1 MKITHLIAAGL
12 MVAGLGVTTT
22 AASAQDYR
30 DYRGYDQRYD
40 RGDDRR
46 YDQRDDRDY
55 NRRDDRGYDHD
66 RGRHYGWDRGRHNGW
81 NNRQRCHAEWRY
93 HRRVTVCYR

>member
-12 MVAGLGVTTT
+12 MVAGLGVSST

-30 DYRGYDQRYD
+30 GDRGYDQRYD
-40 RGDDRR
+40 RHDD
-46 YDQRDDRDY
+46 
-55 NRRDDRGYDHD
+55 RRDDRGYDRRDD
-66 RGRHYGWDRGRHNGW
+66 RGYDRRDYREHGRHYGWNGHQRRCTTQWRH
-81 NNRQRCHAEWRY
+81 